1 MILIL
6 TSDDDTHADRVQA
19 ELARRGAEVARF
31 DPAWFPH
38 ASALSLALGGDG
50 AAAGTLAFRDQVIE
64 LERVR
69 TLWRRRPG
77 RPRSAGLRPGSGIA
91 ELVERDSAAVLADLW
106 ELLPVRHAP
115 GSPDA
120 IAHAEHKARQLGL
133 AGRLGFALP
142 ETLVTNDPDAFLT
155 FHQAQRGEVITKRAA
170 PSQRLAAADGE
181 SLVRYTE
188 LVRPRDLVHV
198 EDLRLCPLLVQ
209 PYVPKRLELRVT
221 VVGRRVFAA
230 AIHSQASNHTRHD
243 WRRYDDARTPI
254 TPFALPPEVAER
266 CRALVRELGLCYGA
280 IDLVLTPDDRF
291 VFLEINPNGQ
301 YLWIE
306 LATDLPISDAVA
318 DLLLERPC
326 SP

>member
-6 TSDDDTHADRVQA
+6 TSDDDTHADRVEA
-19 ELARRGAEVARF
+19 ALLRRDAEVARF
-31 DPAWFPH
+31 DPAWFPSE
-38 ASALSLALGGDG
+38 AALALAVGRGG
-50 AAAGTLAFRDQVIE
+50 AAAGTLAFRGREIE

-77 RPRSAGLRPGSGIA
+77 QPRAA
-91 ELVERDSAAVLADLW
+91 MELVERESAAVLADLW
-106 ELLPVRHAP
+106 ALLPARHVP

-120 IAHAEHKARQLGL
+120 LAHAGHKARQLL
-133 AGRLGFALP
+133 VAGRLGFELP
-142 ETLVTNDPDAFLT
+142 STLVTNDPDAFLT
-155 FHQAQRGEVITKRAA
+155 FHQGQRGGTISKRAA

-181 SLVRYTE
+181 ALVRYTE
-188 LVRPRDLVHV
+188 PVRPRDLVHV
-198 EDLRLCPLLVQ
+198 EDLRLCPVIVQ

-221 VVGRRVFAA
+221 VVGTRVFAA
-230 AIHSQASNHTRHD
+230 AIHSQASNHTRYD
-243 WRRYDDARTPI
+243 WRRYDDARTRI
-254 TPFALPPEVAER
+254 TPFALPPEVADR
-266 CRALVRELGLCYGA
+266 CVALVSALGLCYGA

-318 DLLLERPC
+318 DLLLETP
-326 SP
+326 